1 MKPEAF
7 VRTNLWVCCVLL
19 WAGCSTHT
27 AATRIGNVSTSV
39 KSANVKNAS
48 TKSAHVNSANVKARP
63 VMAPFV
69 QEQLQFSRVREAR
82 DEAGDRIERMF
93 RERNINYPASQIFIR
108 VFKQERELELWVL
121 PETGTRFQLL
131 QTYPIC
137 KLAGRL
143 GPKKKQG
150 DRQVPEGFYSVDF
163 FNPVS
168 NYHLSLRVDYPNHRD
183 RITATARNLGGD
195 IFIHGGCVSVGC
207 IAITDEGIQELYW
220 MAVMARG
227 RNQRSIPVH
236 IFPTRLGKST
246 NLNKLK
252 RLYHDDSV
260 VAFWQSL
267 RPGYEYFEQHR
278 RIPQVTVD
286 RSGRYRLTESIAA
299 MD

>member
-1 MKPEAF
+1 
-7 VRTNLWVCCVLL
+7 
-19 WAGCSTHT
+19 
-27 AATRIGNVSTSV
+27 
-39 KSANVKNAS
+39 
-48 TKSAHVNSANVKARP
+48 
-63 VMAPFV
+63 MAPFV

-93 RERNINYPASQIFIR
+93 RERNISYPASQIFIR

-121 PETGTRFQLL
+121 PESGTRFQLL

-236 IFPTRLGKST
+236 IFPTRLDKST

-260 VAFWQSL
+260 VAFWQTL
-267 RPGYEYFEQHR
+267 RPGYAYFEEHR
-278 RIPQVTVD
+278 RIPQISVD
-286 RSGRYRLTESIAA
+286 RGGRYRVTEAIAA